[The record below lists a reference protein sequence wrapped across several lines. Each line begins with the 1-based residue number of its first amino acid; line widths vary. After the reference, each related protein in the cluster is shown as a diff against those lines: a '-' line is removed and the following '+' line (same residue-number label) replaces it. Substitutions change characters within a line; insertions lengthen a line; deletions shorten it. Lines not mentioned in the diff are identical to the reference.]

1 MTLYEFFVQDIV
13 DSVHSSHVDA
23 HVNAHGDNHG
33 DAHSDSNDDVSDRDD
48 RHQSKGLFMAEK
60 RRLKEEDKAAVHLR
74 RVTRPS
80 RPMMRPLA
88 Y

>member
-1 MTLYEFFVQDIV
+1 MTLYGFFVQDIV
-13 DSVHSSHVDA
+13 DSVHSSHVD
-23 HVNAHGDNHG
+23 AHGDNHG

-74 RVTRPS
+74 RVS
-80 RPMMRPLA
+80 I
-88 Y
+88 